1 MRLFLII
8 FISLIL
14 TSCSS
19 EPNNKNLLPTDYC
32 SSSEKSVK
40 LSSHLCAYSIFR
52 NQVMEEIDRYDNL
65 ADSERFWFRFIGIL
79 IIIFS
84 VSIPF
89 INSLKFKNQ
98 KEIVSF
104 VAICIAF
111 LTSLNSFYNWSVS
124 LEVYRN
130 TEYRLKHEVWLWELE
145 ARKLNNQDPLPIDKA
160 NTEAFKITQKLI
172 LESAKITLN
181 ENNSFFE
188 HLKELEET
196 KESNSKEKSEL

>member
-1 MRLFLII
+1 MRSFLII
-8 FISLIL
+8 FISLVL
-14 TSCSS
+14 TSCVS

-32 SSSEKSVK
+32 SSEKSVK
-40 LSSHLCAYSIFR
+40 SKSSTHLCAYSIFR

-98 KEIVSF
+98 KEIVSL

-111 LTSLNSFYNWSVS
+111 LTSLNSFYNWSGS
-124 LEVYRN
+124 WEVYRN
-130 TEYRLKHEVWLWELE
+130 TEYRLKHEVWVWELE
-145 ARKLNNQDPLPIDKA
+145 ARKLSNQKSLTIENA
-160 NTEAFKITQKLI
+160 NTEAFKITKKLI

-181 ENNSFFE
+181 ENNSFF
-188 HLKELEET
+188 
-196 KESNSKEKSEL
+196 